1 MALRLL
7 VLIGFFSLSTSLF
20 GQKEINFDTIRVNIQ
35 FTQDPENPSLYRLN
49 CITNSLDLFGTV
61 NFYDPTGKVLL
72 QYKELEIAH
81 DPGYH
86 IIEINEFPKGEIKV
100 EIFVDDVPYTQIFH
114 L

>member
-7 VLIGFFSLSTSLF
+7 VFIGVFSLSTSLF

-86 IIEINEFPKGEIKV
+86 IIEVNEFPKGEIKV